1 MAEYTLANGREVS
14 SEVLLKLNED
24 ALRDLPLAC
33 KTCQAGMWQTMGS
46 PGKPEAVAIRC
57 YCRVMHQF
65 TWDSRNREEILD
77 CDQLYGEAEEDEAAD
92 LEDEGLPPFLRT
104 QRERE
109 AAEAAGLMSSADST
123 STTDDSSF
131 DFPLE

>member
-77 CDQLYGEAEEDEAAD
+77 CDQLYGEGEEAEAEDVEDEA
-92 LEDEGLPPFLRT
+92 LPPFLRA
-104 QRERE
+104 QRARE
-109 AAEAAGLMSSADST
+109 EADPAEPMNLADST